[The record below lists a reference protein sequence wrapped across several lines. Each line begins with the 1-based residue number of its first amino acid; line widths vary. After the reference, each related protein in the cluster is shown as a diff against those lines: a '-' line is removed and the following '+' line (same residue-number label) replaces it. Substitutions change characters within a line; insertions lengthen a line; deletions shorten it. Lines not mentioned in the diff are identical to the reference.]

1 MRILKVLLI
10 PAALAI
16 APAVG
21 NAAPASPGGAAEQAR
36 TAIEA
41 TPVYHRGWRHD
52 RGYGPRHRYRSY
64 RYSRPHYRPYRYNYR
79 PYRYHAPRCYWSQR
93 WQRRICR

>member
-21 NAAPASPGGAAEQAR
+21 NAAPTSPGGAPEQAR
-36 TAIEA
+36 TAIDA
-41 TPVYHRGWRHD
+41 TPVYHRGWRHN
-52 RGYGPRHRYRSY
+52 RGYGYRYRPY
-64 RYSRPHYRPYRYNYR
+64 RYSRPYYRPYRNRYRPYRYQF
-79 PYRYHAPRCYWSQR
+79 APRCYWSQR
-93 WQRRICR
+93 WHRRICR